1 MMRLKG
7 VVCPNL
13 SALPTWKVTPVSCS
27 VDLLHYEIIMG
38 GIKNV
43 VQGLG
48 LSLGVSAWAG

>member
-27 VDLLHYEIIMG
+27 VDLLHYEIILG